1 MNQTPKN
8 KSLDGL
14 YRAVGSAISNWTRI
28 EIQLHQLFTICL
40 SFIPMQCGGGFS
52 VNAPAPGAVLDAI
65 DGFRGRLLM
74 IDAAIEAAL
83 GALDTEATAILNDWA
98 IERKKINIL
107 HGNRNALAHWSASR
121 HTNRDGSTKEVRL
134 EPPYYSSDDH
144 QGVRETD
151 IQQWEQC
158 FTEASYRLA
167 VLVERLASHQ
177 GLQRK
182 HLEQVA
188 SQIRCTYL
196 TDPTLREFLIQQ
208 LSEHP

>member
-14 YRAVGSAISNWTRI
+14 YMAVGSAISNWTRI

-40 SFIPMQCGGGFS
+40 AFIPMQCGGGFS
-52 VNAPAPGAVLDAI
+52 INAPGPGAVLDAI
-65 DGFRGRLLM
+65 DGFRGKLLM
-74 IDAAIEAAL
+74 IDAAMEAAL
-83 GALDTEATAILNDWA
+83 DGIDAEGVAILNDWSV
-98 IERKKINIL
+98 ERKKINAL
-107 HGNRNALAHWSASR
+107 HGNRNALAHWTASR

-134 EPPYYSSDDH
+134 EPPYYSSDNH

-151 IQQWEQC
+151 VQQWEQC

-167 VLVERLASHQ
+167 VLVERLASHR

-196 TDPTLREFLIQQ
+196 SDPTLLEFLKHE
-208 LSEHP
+208 LSGHL